1 MKANVKENII
11 QVAQEMFSRYGFRKT
26 TMDEIAYAARKGKS
40 SLYYYFSSK
49 EDVFQAVVEKEA
61 DHLFGEIMLSTK
73 YAENAK
79 EKIGIYIYKR
89 LNGFKNWGNLFEA
102 IKDEYLANMQFIE
115 KIRKKYDEKEIA
127 MMAAY
132 IKEGIS
138 NGEFKPMD
146 ANLTAK
152 IIVVAMKGL
161 EIPLLMEKN
170 SDRDFKKEIDEMLD
184 ILYYGMST

>member
-1 MKANVKENII
+1 
-11 QVAQEMFSRYGFRKT
+11 
-26 TMDEIAYAARKGKS
+26 
-40 SLYYYFSSK
+40 
-49 EDVFQAVVEKEA
+49 
-61 DHLFGEIMLSTK
+61 MLSTK

-115 KIRKKYDEKEIA
+115 KIRKKYDEQEIKTLA
-127 MMAAY
+127 GY
-132 IKEGIS
+132 INEGI
-138 NGEFKPMD
+138 NHGEFKNMD
-146 ANLTAK
+146 ACLTAK

-161 EIPLLMEKN
+161 EIPLLLEKN
-170 SDRDFKKEIDEMLD
+170 TDRDFKKEIDEMLD